1 MKPMIGI
8 VPLWDSTKNSYWML
22 PDYMRAVEKS
32 GGVPVILPLTEDEAI
47 IKQLASTFDGFLFS
61 GGPDVH
67 PSYFNEEV
75 HPECGEICPARDT
88 LEMMLF
94 KEVLPLDKPILGIC
108 RGLQLIN
115 IALGGS
121 IYQDLPSQY
130 DVKAAHRMEAPYNR
144 EAHKVT
150 IVPDSIFASWIPCAQ
165 LGVNSCHHQAIKDL
179 APGLVSCAV
188 SEDGL
193 IEAIHMPEK
202 KFLVATQ
209 WHPEMGLGTNM
220 YSENIFHSFIEAC
233 K

>member
-1 MKPMIGI
+1 MRPMIGI

-22 PDYMRAVEKS
+22 PDYMHAVERC
-32 GGVPVILPLTEDEAI
+32 GGVPVILPLTTDKAM

-67 PSYFNEEV
+67 PSYFNEEIL
-75 HPECGEICPARDT
+75 PGCGEICPARDS

-121 IYQDLPSQY
+121 IYQDLATQY
-130 DVKAAHRMEAPYNR
+130 DVKVAHKMEAPYNR

-150 IVPDSIFASWIPCAQ
+150 IASDSIFSTWIPCNE

-179 APGLVSCAV
+179 APGLVSCAI

-193 IEAIHMPEK
+193 IEAIYMPSK

-209 WHPEMGLGTNM
+209 WHPEMGLDADM
-220 YSENIFHSFIEAC
+220 YSENIFLAFIEAC

>member
-130 DVKAAHRMEAPYNR
+130 DVKAS
-144 EAHKVT
+144 VT
-150 IVPDSIFASWIPCAQ
+150 R
-165 LGVNSCHHQAIKDL
+165 
-179 APGLVSCAV
+179 
-188 SEDGL
+188 
-193 IEAIHMPEK
+193 
-202 KFLVATQ
+202 
-209 WHPEMGLGTNM
+209 
-220 YSENIFHSFIEAC
+220 FHSPECRTSFTSL
-233 K
+233 

>member
-1 MKPMIGI
+1 MKPIIGI
-8 VPLWDSTKNSYWML
+8 TPLWDSTKNSYWML
-22 PDYMRAVEKS
+22 PDYMRAVELS
-32 GGVPVILPLTEDEAI
+32 GGIPVILPLTTDETT
-47 IKQLASTFDGFLFS
+47 IKQLATTLDGFLFS

-75 HPECGEICPARDT
+75 MPECGEICSPRDS

-121 IYQDLPSQY
+121 IYQDLATQY
-130 DVKAAHRMEAPYNR
+130 DVKVAHRMEAPYNR
-144 EAHKVT
+144 EAHKVS
-150 IVPDSIFASWIPCAQ
+150 IVPDTIFTDWIPCTE

-179 APGLVSCAV
+179 ADGLVACAI

-193 IEAIHMPEK
+193 VEAIHMPAK
-202 KFLVATQ
+202 KFLAATQ
-209 WHPEMGLGTNM
+209 WHPEMGLDAGM
-220 YSENIFHSFIEAC
+220 YSEHIFNAFISAC